1 MIATSG
7 LSKDYGSGRGLFG
20 LDLEVRQGE
29 VFGFLGPNGAGK
41 STTMRLLLDLIRPT
55 SGSAQLLGLDT
66 VNDSLAIRRRVGF
79 LPGDF
84 ALYPKLTGRAMLDYL
99 AQLRGGVDPHVRDSL
114 VERFGADI
122 DRPIR
127 QLSTGNRQKIG
138 LVQAFM
144 HEPELLILDEPIAG
158 LDPLVQQSFHAL
170 LGEVSGQGRTVFL
183 SSHTLSEVERVTHRL
198 AILRQGRL
206 VVVDSLENLRKV
218 AVQRLEIE
226 FAEPVDVGEFRALPG
241 VTEVHAEGS
250 VVTVG
255 FEGSA
260 DAVVKAA
267 AKHEVRAI
275 RPREEDLEDIFLHYY
290 KQTVAHEPARRPDR
304 AAPATA
310 RRALSGPRADRRD
323 GRGRCAVPVGR
334 AHDRDAHVPKSVSN
348 LLGGGDYGTIT
359 GWFRSEIAAI
369 YGPLVIGALAI
380 TGASATTAGEE
391 EDRIMGLVL
400 AHPIR
405 RPRLIA
411 AKAAAIAVV
420 VLVIAF
426 ATWIGLIVGVAVG
439 GGGITLAHITALA
452 VQLAFFGF
460 ATGAVAIALGAGT
473 GRRSLATG
481 VAAAVGIVGW
491 LINSFAP
498 LVGAIDWLKYIS
510 PFYYY
515 AGHDPLTQGV
525 DILGIIVLGAVSLVL
540 TALGMIGIER
550 RDLRA

>member
-1 MIATSG
+1 VCARPAIATSG
-7 LSKDYGSGRGLFG
+7 LSKDFGSGRGLFG
-20 LDLEVRQGE
+20 LDLEVRDGE

-55 SGSAQLLGLDT
+55 SGSAQMLGLDT
-66 VNDSLAIRRRVGF
+66 VNDSLEIRRRVGF

-99 AQLRGGVDPHVRDSL
+99 AELRGGVDPRVRDSL

-127 QLSTGNRQKIG
+127 HLSTGNRQKIG

-170 LGEVSGQGRTVFL
+170 LGEVSAEGRTVFL

-226 FAEPVDVGEFRALPG
+226 FGEPIDVAEFRALPG

-250 VVTVG
+250 TVTVG

-275 RPREEDLEDIFLHYY
+275 RPREEDLEDIFLQYY
-290 KQTVAHEPARRPDR
+290 KSDG
-304 AAPATA
+304 AT
-310 RRALSGPRADRRD
+310 
-323 GRGRCAVPVGR
+323 
-334 AHDRDAHVPKSVSN
+334 
-348 LLGGGDYGTIT
+348 
-359 GWFRSEIAAI
+359 
-369 YGPLVIGALAI
+369 
-380 TGASATTAGEE
+380 
-391 EDRIMGLVL
+391 
-400 AHPIR
+400 
-405 RPRLIA
+405 
-411 AKAAAIAVV
+411 
-420 VLVIAF
+420 
-426 ATWIGLIVGVAVG
+426 
-439 GGGITLAHITALA
+439 
-452 VQLAFFGF
+452 
-460 ATGAVAIALGAGT
+460 
-473 GRRSLATG
+473 
-481 VAAAVGIVGW
+481 
-491 LINSFAP
+491 
-498 LVGAIDWLKYIS
+498 
-510 PFYYY
+510 
-515 AGHDPLTQGV
+515 
-525 DILGIIVLGAVSLVL
+525 
-540 TALGMIGIER
+540 
-550 RDLRA
+550 